1 MLKRVAINFGK
12 VLKGRGI
19 AGILSAIS
27 VALMAHA
34 LPVEQFGL
42 IVLLHT
48 YIKVVKGIFNFNT
61 YETIVKYGVPL
72 QDGMDE
78 PRLKCLLR
86 TTISIDFVSTLFAT
100 VIGVLAVPVT
110 AKLLHWDDQMTHWAW
125 FYTLILITTGVNTSN
140 GILRIYDR
148 FDALG
153 VQYTIQPAVRL
164 LLVILAWAMD
174 GGMLMFLLAWG
185 IAYSAG
191 NIYLF
196 VRGQL
201 ELRSHLATSLL
212 EGYRWREAF
221 SWDRD
226 FWRFIG
232 IVYWQT
238 NLDLIPKQVST
249 LMAGNLLGPAAAGL
263 FRLAREIQ
271 TILNRPAEMLA
282 NVLFPDLT
290 RAWLTDKSSFLRL
303 SYRTAAIAGGIGLL
317 IVAFAWFSGEW
328 ILALVG
334 EQYVPAAPLMVLLLL
349 AASFDLSSAPLRSS
363 AYAMGNAAK
372 LLRIHILGA
381 VVYVVLFYLMTSF
394 TGLVGPGLAS
404 VLTSLMTFFLT
415 AQLMNRRDSSSGGT
429 SGIKKRTA

>member
-1 MLKRVAINFGK
+1 M
-12 VLKGRGI
+12 
-19 AGILSAIS
+19 SAVS

-48 YIKVVKGIFNFNT
+48 YVKVVKGFFNFNT

-72 QDGMDE
+72 QDSDNE
-78 PRLKCLLR
+78 PGLKSLLR
-86 TTISIDFVSTLFAT
+86 TTISIDFASTFLAT
-100 VIGVLAVPVT
+100 LVGVAAVPVT
-110 AKLLHWDDQMTHWAW
+110 AGLLHWDEQVTQWAW

-140 GILRIYDR
+140 GILRLYDR

-164 LLVILAWAMD
+164 LLIVLAWAVD

-185 IAYSAG
+185 TGYCAG
-191 NIYLF
+191 NLYLLI
-196 VRGQL
+196 RGQL
-201 ELRSHLATSLL
+201 ELRTHLRTPFL
-212 EGYRWREAF
+212 EGYQPREIF
-221 SWDRD
+221 NWDPD

-249 LMAGNLLGPAAAGL
+249 LMAGSLLGPAAAGL

-271 TILNRPAEMLA
+271 TILNRPAEMLS

-290 RAWLTDKSSFLRL
+290 RAWLADKSSFLKL
-303 SYRTAAIAGGIGLL
+303 AYRTSAIAGGFGLL
-317 IVAFAWFSGEW
+317 IVVFAWFAGEW
-328 ILALVG
+328 ILALIG
-334 EQYVPAAPLMVLLLL
+334 ESYLPAAPLMVLLLL
-349 AASFDLSSAPLRSS
+349 AASFDLASAPLRSS
-363 AYAMGNAAK
+363 AYAMGNAAI

-381 VVYVVLFYLMTSF
+381 AVYVVLFYLMTIF
-394 TGLVGPGLAS
+394 TGLIGPGLAS
-404 VLTSLMTFFLT
+404 VLTSLMIFSLT
-415 AQLMNRRDSSSGGT
+415 AKLMNRRV
-429 SGIKKRTA
+429 R

>member
-19 AGILSAIS
+19 AGIFSALS
-27 VALMAHA
+27 VAFMAHA

-48 YIKVVKGIFNFNT
+48 YVKVVKGFFNFNT

-72 QDGMDE
+72 QDSGNE
-78 PRLKCLLR
+78 PELKSLLR
-86 TTISIDFVSTLFAT
+86 TTVSIDFASTFLAT
-100 VIGVLAVPVT
+100 LIGVAAVPVT
-110 AKLLHWDDQMTHWAW
+110 ARFLHWDEQVTQWAW

-174 GGMLMFLLAWG
+174 GGMFMFLLAWG
-185 IAYSAG
+185 IAYCAG

-196 VRGQL
+196 IRGQL
-201 ELRSHLATSLL
+201 ELRTHLTTSFLD
-212 EGYRWREAF
+212 GYHWREIF
-221 SWDRD
+221 NWDRD

-238 NLDLIPKQVST
+238 NLDLIPKQLST
-249 LMAGNLLGPAAAGL
+249 LLAGNLLGPAAAGL

-271 TILNRPAEMLA
+271 TILNRPAEMLG

-290 RAWLTDKSSFLRL
+290 RAWLTDKSSFLKL
-303 SYRTAAIAGGIGLL
+303 SVRTSAIAGGIGLL
-317 IVAFAWFSGEW
+317 IVAFAWFAGEW
-328 ILALVG
+328 ILALIG
-334 EQYVPAAPLMVLLLL
+334 ENYVPAAPLMVLLLL
-349 AASFDLSSAPLRSS
+349 AASFDLASAPLRSS
-363 AYAMGNAAK
+363 AYAMGNAAT
-372 LLRIHILGA
+372 LLRIHILGTA
-381 VVYVVLFYLMTSF
+381 VYVFLFYLMTTY

-404 VLTSLMTFFLT
+404 LLTSLMTFSLT
-415 AQLMNRRDSSSGGT
+415 ARLMIRRD
-429 SGIKKRTA
+429 R